1 MSMNITQKNHYHS
14 YMYTR
19 VDDTQMNIDGKD
31 IHTIRQ
37 LLIYT
42 NLPTW
47 PQVSRFIWPVV
58 QLNTWILDGL
68 SQV

>member
-14 YMYTR
+14 YMY
-19 VDDTQMNIDGKD
+19 TQMNIDGKD